1 MCIRDSIRAFFKS
14 IILENAKLLSF
25 TIPKSFLMI
34 HDLIF
39 VKDKDFTG
47 LKYIDEIK
55 TLIKPIRVEESQIC
69 FLINHTL

>member
-1 MCIRDSIRAFFKS
+1 M
-14 IILENAKLLSF
+14 
-25 TIPKSFLMI
+25 M

-55 TLIKPIRVEESQIC
+55 TLIKIIKVLESQNC